1 MRKDRGSTRAAG
13 KTGEDIASC
22 FLKAQGYE
30 IIERNYYAGH
40 CELDIVAQE
49 KDGAVVFVEVKM
61 RTNLSSSSRYGRPA
75 AAVGRE
81 KQRHLIAAAEQ
92 YIRTHPDICDGK
104 PVRIDVIEVYAPDD
118 SATPDITHLRNAV
131 IVKPGYNK

>member
-1 MRKDRGSTRAAG
+1 MKSH
-13 KTGEDIASC
+13 
-22 FLKAQGYE
+22 GYE

-49 KDGAVVFVEVKM
+49 QDGAVVFVEVKM
-61 RTNLSSSSRYGRPA
+61 RSNFSAFSRFGRPA

-92 YIRTHPDICDGK
+92 YIRTHPDICEGK
-104 PVRIDVIEVYAPDD
+104 PVRIDIIEVYAPDD
-118 SATPDITHLRNAV
+118 SSSPRITHLRNAV